1 MKKTLAYNILI
12 ILAFIGGLY
21 IGNYKVD
28 SFSINQ
34 IYLHSSLDLIPTV
47 LILKRLRENR
57 FSETIKLLEMK
68 LDGMLIDLKD
78 YDELSVDKRDKMIIR
93 SIKIAKEYR
102 SNYPRRTDNIEIE
115 KAIEKTLSLVD

>member
-12 ILAFIGGLY
+12 ILAFVGGLY
-21 IGNYKVD
+21 SGNYKVD

-34 IYLHSSLDLIPTV
+34 IYLHSYLDIIPTV
-47 LILKRLRENR
+47 LSLKRLRENR

-68 LDGMLIDLKD
+68 LDRMLIDL
-78 YDELSVDKRDKMIIR
+78 
-93 SIKIAKEYR
+93 IAKEYR
-102 SNYPRRTDNIEIE
+102 SNYPRRTENVEIE

>member
-12 ILAFIGGLY
+12 ILAFVGGLY
-21 IGNYKVD
+21 SGNYKVD

-34 IYLHSSLDLIPTV
+34 IYLHSYLDIIPTV
-47 LILKRLRENR
+47 LSLKRLRENR

-68 LDGMLIDLKD
+68 LDRMLIDLKD

-93 SIKIAKEYR
+93 SINSKRI
-102 SNYPRRTDNIEIE
+102 SF
-115 KAIEKTLSLVD
+115 

>member
-12 ILAFIGGLY
+12 ILAFVGGLY

-28 SFSINQ
+28 SFSKNQ
-34 IYLHSSLDLIPTV
+34 LYFHSSLDLIPTV
-47 LILKRLRENR
+47 LTLKRLRENR

-68 LDGMLIDLKD
+68 LDGMLINLKD
-78 YDELSVDKRDKMIIR
+78 YDELSVEKQDKMILR
-93 SIKIAKEYR
+93 SIRIAKGYR
-102 SNYPRRTDNIEIE
+102 SNYPRRTDNVEIE